1 MKIMINMRERVI
13 SRRCVAEGHYKVP
26 PGERHY
32 KGYVR
37 IEFERVRESVVR
49 GCYGHLVSI

>member
-49 GCYGHLVSI
+49 GCYGHLV